1 MNGTISTVLPNMS
14 DPTPAPQHANSA
26 SSQPMEKS
34 ASAGSSGSS
43 KDAAGGT
50 ASPYGTRS
58 RNRNGTSRINYAE
71 DKDLDVEMF
80 EMYPE
85 RRDDDSKKPTRQAAA
100 SSNAAPQGN
109 TPRSINASSR
119 KPLPDEKITSSSQ
132 NGTKE
137 PSLAPTPGSV
147 SGANSTTSAPTSR
160 KRKAASQASGAGNSQ
175 TPAPTN
181 GHSTALQKRLA
192 VVSQAEKGY
201 GETNL
206 LTFENCGARPK
217 NGKMVAD
224 DGTILEVNS
233 KCIQIKSS
241 AIRSYF
247 GFIIIIFFF
256 FFFSFHLSCRPSSCR
271 QTLF

>member
-1 MNGTISTVLPNMS
+1 
-14 DPTPAPQHANSA
+14 
-26 SSQPMEKS
+26 MEKS

-100 SSNAAPQGN
+100 SSNAAAQGN

-160 KRKAASQASGAGNSQ
+160 KRKAASQASGAGGGSQ

-181 GHSTALQKRLA
+181 GHSATLQKRLA

-233 KCIQIKSS
+233 KCIRIK
-241 AIRSYF
+241 AARSDR
-247 GFIIIIFFF
+247 ILDLLLS
-256 FFFSFHLSCRPSSCR
+256 FFSPFFLLLPSLPSSLEFQANIVLILGCR
-271 QTLF
+271 SRLPGL